1 MLIWRGEAAL
11 YQFEVI
17 ERYHPFLAGK
27 SYGILAKTCDG
38 CIPQELVLIPN
49 ISHDRKWVARL
60 AKACNQNQPGVMD
73 LLEMCIRDRCVGDRL
88 FAQGRVRNLK
98 DTKAF

>member
-1 MLIWRGEAAL
+1 M

-60 AKACNQNQPGVMD
+60 AKTTLTCGILPKAVAASSRHSPFFGT
-73 LLEMCIRDRCVGDRL
+73 
-88 FAQGRVRNLK
+88 AQIG
-98 DTKAF
+98 

>member
-49 ISHDRKWVARL
+49 ISHVILLRQSVGY
-60 AKACNQNQPGVMD
+60 PGVG
-73 LLEMCIRDRCVGDRL
+73 LLFAHGITDGGSVTRFRVLRSAVLSAGGDR
-88 FAQGRVRNLK
+88 RR
-98 DTKAF
+98 

>member
-60 AKACNQNQPGVMD
+60 AKACFQNQPGVMD
-73 LLEMCIRDRCVGDRL
+73 LLDLVTGG
-88 FAQGRVRNLK
+88 QP
-98 DTKAF
+98 